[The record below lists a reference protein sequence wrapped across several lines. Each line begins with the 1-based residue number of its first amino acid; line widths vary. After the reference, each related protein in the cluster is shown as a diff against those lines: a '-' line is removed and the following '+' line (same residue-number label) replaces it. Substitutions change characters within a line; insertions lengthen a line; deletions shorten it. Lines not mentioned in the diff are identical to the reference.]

1 MGVMMRRRLRLCAA
15 AALLLPAAALA
26 APAGTVSAPRA
37 VAVTFDDLPIASSRG
52 RESEALESLTIR
64 LLSVVE
70 REAIPAVGFVN
81 GNKLR
86 RNGKIDEERVGLLRR
101 WLDLGLEL
109 GNHTYS
115 HPDLHRVPLEEF
127 QEDVLQGEPL
137 IRELMSGANR
147 ELRYFRHPYLHTGRE
162 LETREALETFLAEH
176 GYRVAPV
183 TIDNSDW
190 IFAKAYDLALEE
202 GDEDGRL
209 RIAEAYVPYM
219 EGYLAYYEQQSRALL
234 GREIPQ
240 VLLLHVSTLNAD
252 LLDELAAM
260 IRGRGYEWVTLDQ
273 ALADDAYGSPDR
285 YVGKA
290 GISWLHRWAITVGKR
305 GDFFKGEPTVP
316 GFVLERAGVAAP

>member
-1 MGVMMRRRLRLCAA
+1 MKRHRLRLYAA
-15 AALLLPAAALA
+15 AALLLPVAALA
-26 APAGTVSAPRA
+26 APAGTVAVRRA

-52 RESEALESLTIR
+52 REPEALKSLTTR
-64 LLSVVE
+64 LLGVVE
-70 REAIPAVGFVN
+70 REAIPAIGFVN
-81 GNKLR
+81 GNKLY
-86 RNGKIDEERVGLLRR
+86 RNGKIDEERVDLLRR

-127 QEDVLQGEPL
+127 QSDVLQGEPL
-137 IRELMSGANR
+137 LRDLISSANQ
-147 ELRYFRHPYLHTGRE
+147 ELRFFRHPYLHTGRE
-162 LETREALETFLAEH
+162 LETKEALETFLADH

-183 TIDNSDW
+183 TVDNSDW

-202 GDEDGRL
+202 GDEEGRL

-240 VLLLHVSTLNAD
+240 ILLLHVSTLNAD

-260 IRGRGYEWVTLDQ
+260 IRGRGYDWITLDE
-273 ALADDAYGSPDR
+273 ALADEAYAAPDR

-305 GDFFKGEPTVP
+305 GDFFKGEPAVP